1 MPLRTRRPVRL
12 ALDPLETRDTPAGTV
27 TATFAGGA
35 LTLVGDSA
43 DNAVTVNQLADG
55 RLALTGNLG
64 TTIGLNGAPAISS
77 VTLPAPLTRGLTAA
91 WGAGNDQLTLNGVEL
106 PASLTV
112 NGGPGDNSLVL
123 AGRVVVNGNLT
134 ETNGAGFDT
143 TLLNG
148 PVTVAG
154 GMAIANGPGGA
165 LVDDDSSTELQVT
178 GALTI
183 TGSAGPDSVALGDAA
198 RITAGSIR
206 VAGGPGANQTD
217 IGPAGPL
224 AVARSV
230 QVTGGPDADT
240 VRLEGG
246 SVAVGGN
253 VSIRL
258 GGGANDAHVQS
269 GMAGLFVGG
278 SVSITGGAGT
288 EDVTVGAPTAPT
300 AIGGGVT
307 VSVGVGGSTQT
318 IQGSRLTVGGA
329 VRVAARAGTDTVLI
343 RSLLGDGS
351 VGRDVTVGLGT
362 GDGQTVGIATLTN
375 GTTLSVGGALRVT
388 TADTTPAAGGDNISV
403 VRVGVRL
410 GTQITT
416 GAGRDTVTIDDSIFQ
431 AFALTTGG
439 GADVVE
445 VERADSAGTT
455 RFFGPVRVSTGDG
468 DDGVRVGNNNPGIAQ
483 AVFAAAQVWD
493 GGPGGADS
501 LVLNSTGN
509 QFYGPDPVIT
519 GFENMS

>member
-12 ALDPLETRDTPAGTV
+12 ALHPLETRDTPAGTV

-35 LTLVGDSA
+35 LTLIGDTD
-43 DNAVTVNQLADG
+43 DNALTVNQLADG

-64 TTIGLNGAPAISS
+64 TTIRLNGGPAVAS
-77 VTLPAPLTRGLTAA
+77 VTLPAPLTRGVTAA

-112 NGGPGDNSLVL
+112 NGGAGNNSLVL
-123 AGRVVVNGNLT
+123 TGRVVVNGNLT

-154 GMAIANGPGGA
+154 GMTIANGPGGA

-183 TGSAGPDSVALGDAA
+183 TGAAGADSVALGDAA

-206 VAGGPGANQTD
+206 VAGGPGANETD
-217 IGPAGPL
+217 IGPVGPMS
-224 AVARSV
+224 VARSV
-230 QVTGGPDADT
+230 LVTGGPDADSM
-240 VRLEGG
+240 RLDGG
-246 SVAVGGN
+246 SVAIGGS
-253 VSIRL
+253 VSVRL
-258 GGGANDAHVQS
+258 GAGANDAHVQS
-269 GMAGLFVGG
+269 GTTGLFVGG
-278 SVSITGGAGT
+278 SVSITGSAGV
-288 EDVTVGAPTAPT
+288 EDVTVGTPTAPT
-300 AIGGGVT
+300 AVGEGVAL
-307 VSVGVGGSTQT
+307 SVGDGGSTQT
-318 IQGSRLTVGGA
+318 IQGSRLAVGGA
-329 VRVAARAGTDTVLI
+329 IRVSARAGTDTVLI

-362 GDGQTVGIATLTN
+362 GDGQTVTISTLTN
-375 GTTLSVGGALRVT
+375 GTTLTVGGALRVT

-410 GTQITT
+410 GTQIHT
-416 GAGRDTVTIDDSIFQ
+416 GAGGDTVTIDDSIFQ
-431 AFALTTGG
+431 SFALTTGAG
-439 GADVVE
+439 SDVLE
-445 VERADSAGTT
+445 IERADSAGTT

-468 DDGVRVGNNNPGIAQ
+468 DDGVRVGNNNPGVAQ
-483 AVFAAAQVWD
+483 AVFAAAQSWD
-493 GGPGGADS
+493 GGPGGSDS
-501 LVLNSTGN
+501 LVLNITGN
-509 QFYGPDPVIT
+509 QFYGPDPIIT
-519 GFENMS
+519 GFENKS